1 MRLTK
6 MYFGYGYW
14 YNEGFLYFCYGPFGV
29 SKIESEMYL
38 LWNNGL
44 LSLYNSFKK
53 SINKNL
59 WRNVLLYEMSKFR
72 IVGRGY
78 KLYSDKNNMAF
89 RLGYSHNIYY
99 LTPLEYYIPKK
110 EKTTTFWKLYGTSRQ
125 EQNYLLHQWKYFK
138 APNCYTAKGIFRE
151 NEWFVKKEGKK
162 AYSL

>member
-6 MYFGYGYW
+6 MYFSNGYW

-29 SKIESEMYL
+29 SKLESSMYL

-44 LSLYNSFKK
+44 LAYYASWNQ
-53 SINKNL
+53 IPNKQL
-59 WRNVLLYEMSKFR
+59 WKTVLLYEMSKFR

-78 KLYSDKNNMAF
+78 KLYVDRNNLAF
-89 RLGYSHNIYY
+89 RLGYSHNIYF
-99 LTPLEYYIPKK
+99 LTPLECYIPKK
-110 EKTTTFWKLYGTSRQ
+110 DKSTTFWKLYGVSKQ
-125 EQNYLLHQWKYFK
+125 QQNYLLHQWKYLK
-138 APNCYTAKGIFRE
+138 IPNCYTSKGIFRE